1 MMLLVMQQ
9 VELWNWHEAVK
20 ERGRGCWIYPW
31 FDHLKNPQCKCIQST
46 PGCSI
51 LIEKASGE
59 PQNES
64 VHTTSEIT
72 DYYFMQTF
80 PEFP

>member
-9 VELWNWHEAVK
+9 VELWNWHETVK

-31 FDHLKNPQCKCIQST
+31 FDHLNNPQCKCIQST

-51 LIEKASGE
+51 LIDKASGE
-59 PQNES
+59 SQNES

-72 DYYFMQTF
+72 
-80 PEFP
+80 